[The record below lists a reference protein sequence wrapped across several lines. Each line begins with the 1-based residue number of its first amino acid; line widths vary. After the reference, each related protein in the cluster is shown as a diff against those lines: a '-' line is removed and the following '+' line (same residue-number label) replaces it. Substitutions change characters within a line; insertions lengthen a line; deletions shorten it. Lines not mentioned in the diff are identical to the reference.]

1 MCPQVSP
8 RSGGPDTGQGTK
20 GGATSTSGGMTSLS
34 PGLAP
39 AGHMLLDDHDAE
51 VSWRDLQKLE
61 RDNLPRLDR
70 LKCLVQ
76 VRIRVQGPTP
86 QSSMQSEETK
96 SQIRYILFT

>member
-1 MCPQVSP
+1 
-8 RSGGPDTGQGTK
+8 
-20 GGATSTSGGMTSLS
+20 
-34 PGLAP
+34 
-39 AGHMLLDDHDAE
+39 MLLDDHDAE

-70 LKCLVQ
+70 LLQCLVQ

-96 SQIRYILFT
+96 KQIRYILFSLVIALG

>member
-1 MCPQVSP
+1 
-8 RSGGPDTGQGTK
+8 
-20 GGATSTSGGMTSLS
+20 
-34 PGLAP
+34 
-39 AGHMLLDDHDAE
+39 MLLDDHDAE

-86 QSSMQSEETK
+86 QSSMQSEETNIAK
-96 SQIRYILFT
+96 GTTDPGVDCFGQ